1 MRPEGYQPLTL
12 GRGLATIARRFPGKT
27 ALVCETRSVGYAEL
41 ARRMHRLANAGAGRF
56 GLGRGDRVALIAP
69 NCIEYVELVV
79 GLADLGVVVATLS
92 PRMTPSEITAIF
104 ADCTP
109 RLVIAHPDSAE
120 LAAVARELNL
130 PTVLLG
136 PAYEALLAAASDRPS
151 FTAMEETDPFAL
163 AYTSGTTGA
172 PKGVLLSHRS
182 RSLTFMAMAAE
193 YGCFGPDDH
202 FLALAPMYHG
212 AGFVFALAPL
222 YAGGTSTIVPD
233 FDAGAVVSRL
243 SAGDVDGVFVVP
255 THLHRMLELPRASL
269 GAHRLRTMISNAA
282 ALPQPVKEQIVD
294 WFGPGL
300 LHETYGSTEAG
311 IVSNIRPADLLRK
324 PNSVGL
330 PFLNMAIELR
340 DDNGQ
345 PVPDGTPGELFASSP
360 YAFNGYLN
368 RSAETAE
375 TLVDGWVTVGDMAI
389 RDSDGFY
396 TIVDRKKDMVVTGGI
411 NVYPR
416 EIENVIARVGGVSE
430 VAVVG
435 LPDAEWGERLHAFVV
450 GAGTPPAVDAIMAA
464 CRAELANYKVPRGVS
479 LVAELPRNAGGKVI
493 KRQLRAEGAT
503 AKFRAEGATAGF
515 RAEGAASRE
524 NQS

>member
-1 MRPEGYQPLTL
+1 MQPEGYQPLTL
-12 GRGLATIARRFPGKT
+12 GRGLATVARRFPEKA
-27 ALVCETRSVGYAEL
+27 ALVCGDRSLRHGEL
-41 ARRMHRLANAGAGRF
+41 VRRMHRLANSGQGRF
-56 GLGRGDRVALIAP
+56 GLAAGDRVALIAP
-69 NCIEYVELVV
+69 NCLEYVEVVV
-79 GLADLGVVVATLS
+79 GLADLGVIVATLS
-92 PRMTPSEITAIF
+92 PRMTAAEIVTIL

-109 RLVIAHPDSAE
+109 RLVVVHPDAAE
-120 LAAVARELNL
+120 LAEAARASGL

-136 PAYEALLAAASDRPS
+136 PDYEALLAAASDRP
-151 FTAMEETDPFAL
+151 AVAAVAETDPFAL

-182 RSLTFMAMAAE
+182 RALTFMAMAAE

-212 AGFVFALAPL
+212 AGLVFALAPL
-222 YAGGTSTIVPD
+222 YAGGTSTILPD
-233 FDAGAVVSRL
+233 FDVDAVVRRL
-243 SAGDVDGVFVVP
+243 SVGDIDGVFVVP

-324 PNSVGL
+324 PGSVGV
-330 PFLNMAIELR
+330 PFLNTAIELR
-340 DDNGQ
+340 DNGGQ
-345 PVPDGTPGELFASSP
+345 PVPDGTPGELFTASP

-368 RSAETAE
+368 RPADTAE

-389 RDSDGFY
+389 RDADGFY
-396 TIVDRKKDMVVTGGI
+396 TIVDRKTDMVVTGGI

-416 EIENVIARVGGVSE
+416 EIENVIARVPGVGE

-450 GAGTPPAVDAIMAA
+450 GTPAAPPAIDTVIAA
-464 CRAELANYKVPRGVS
+464 CRAELAGYKVPRGVS
-479 LVAELPRNAGGKVI
+479 FVDALPRNAGGKVI
-493 KRQLRAEGAT
+493 KRQLRAN
-503 AKFRAEGATAGF
+503 
-515 RAEGAASRE
+515 GAANPSRVDGAS
-524 NQS
+524 NKDRPP